1 MTRKKS
7 GALIYDDKK
16 RNHVIWPGR
25 EPELKKF
32 LDSTYKGMSHKQKNA
47 KSSNSEDA
55 LTWSCFD
62 VLGQVRGALREKA
75 LRELWEDSFG
85 SDPKV
90 PAPKAFKNADKVE
103 ILVGKTYSNDA
114 GDTEVD
120 ASLEGK
126 GLLVFFEAKL
136 YSTVSLKR
144 TDRDDDQIAHK
155 IRIGLQEAAKTARDF
170 YFVFLD
176 LAPREQ
182 LTQGRPKTDA
192 ENPKLTGY
200 QNKWKSAYWF
210 SRYKHGSRG
219 RMTPL
224 REILSKKNR
233 KNGSVLALP
242 LTKEKVQ
249 QVADRMG
256 WLTWAD
262 LFKIVLRAV
271 VYAHPRVGRRTSARL
286 TSVERPAKN

>member
-7 GALIYDDKK
+7 GALIYADNK

-90 PAPKAFKNADKVE
+90 PVPKAFKNADKVE
-103 ILVGKTYSNDA
+103 IRVGKTYSNDA

-120 ASLEGK
+120 ASFEGN
-126 GLLVFFEAKL
+126 GL
-136 YSTVSLKR
+136 
-144 TDRDDDQIAHK
+144 
-155 IRIGLQEAAKTARDF
+155 
-170 YFVFLD
+170 
-176 LAPREQ
+176 
-182 LTQGRPKTDA
+182 
-192 ENPKLTGY
+192 
-200 QNKWKSAYWF
+200 
-210 SRYKHGSRG
+210 
-219 RMTPL
+219 
-224 REILSKKNR
+224 
-233 KNGSVLALP
+233 
-242 LTKEKVQ
+242 
-249 QVADRMG
+249 
-256 WLTWAD
+256 
-262 LFKIVLRAV
+262 
-271 VYAHPRVGRRTSARL
+271 
-286 TSVERPAKN
+286 

>member
-7 GALIYDDKK
+7 GALIYDDDK

-32 LDSTYKGMSHKQKNA
+32 VESTYKGMSHKQKNA

-103 ILVGKTYSNDA
+103 IRVGKTYSNDA

-120 ASLEGK
+120 ASFEGK

-176 LAPREQ
+176 LAPREKLYRRKK
-182 LTQGRPKTDA
+182 LTVA
-192 ENPKLTGY
+192 ENRQMTGY
-200 QNKWKSAYWF
+200 HNKWKSAYWF
-210 SRYKHGSRG
+210 HRYKVYA
-219 RMTPL
+219 TPL
-224 REILSKKNR
+224 REILSKKND
-233 KNGSVLALP
+233 NNESVLALP

-271 VYAHPRVGRRTSARL
+271 VYAHPRVGRRTSA
-286 TSVERPAKN
+286 

>member
-1 MTRKKS
+1 MRKKS

-32 LDSTYKGMSHKQKNA
+32 LDSTYKGMSHKQENA
-47 KSSNSEDA
+47 RSSNSEDA

-90 PAPKAFKNADKVE
+90 PVPKAFKNADKVE
-103 ILVGKTYSNDA
+103 IRVGKTYSNDA

-224 REILSKKNR
+224 REILSKKND
-233 KNGSVLALP
+233 KNESVLALP

-271 VYAHPRVGRRTSARL
+271 VYGHPRVGRRTSA
-286 TSVERPAKN
+286 

>member
-1 MTRKKS
+1 MTRRSS
-7 GALIYDDKK
+7 GPRELSLE

-32 LDSTYKGMSHKQKNA
+32 VESTYQGMSHKQKNA

-103 ILVGKTYSNDA
+103 IRVGKTYSNDA

-176 LAPREQ
+176 LAPREKLYRRKK
-182 LTQGRPKTDA
+182 LTVA
-192 ENPKLTGY
+192 ENRKKTGY
-200 QNKWKSAYWF
+200 HNKWKSAYWF
-210 SRYKHGSRG
+210 HRYKVYA
-219 RMTPL
+219 TPL
-224 REILSKKNR
+224 REILSKKND

-271 VYAHPRVGRRTSARL
+271 VYAHPRVGRRISA
-286 TSVERPAKN
+286 

>member
-7 GALIYDDKK
+7 GALIYDDDK

-25 EPELKKF
+25 EPELKKCVE
-32 LDSTYKGMSHKQKNA
+32 STYKGMSHKQKNA

-103 ILVGKTYSNDA
+103 IRVGKTYSNDA

-144 TDRDDDQIAHK
+144 TDRDVDQIAHK

-224 REILSKKNR
+224 REILSKKND

-271 VYAHPRVGRRTSARL
+271 VYGHPRVGRRTSA
-286 TSVERPAKN
+286 

>member
-1 MTRKKS
+1 MVMRKKS

-62 VLGQVRGALREKA
+62 VLGQVRGSLREKA

-103 ILVGKTYSNDA
+103 IRVGKTYSNAA

-120 ASLEGK
+120 ASFEGN

-271 VYAHPRVGRRTSARL
+271 VYAHL
-286 TSVERPAKN
+286 TRGQGIAGSTLASS

>member
-62 VLGQVRGALREKA
+62 VLGQVRGSLREKA
-75 LRELWEDSFG
+75 LREVWEDSFG

-144 TDRDDDQIAHK
+144 TDRDVDQIAHK

-224 REILSKKNR
+224 REILSKKND
-233 KNGSVLALP
+233 KNESVLALP
-242 LTKEKVQ
+242 FTKEKVQ

-271 VYAHPRVGRRTSARL
+271 VYGHPRVGRRTSA
-286 TSVERPAKN
+286 

>member
-7 GALIYDDKK
+7 GALIYDDDK

-32 LDSTYKGMSHKQKNA
+32 VESTYKGMSHKQKNA

-103 ILVGKTYSNDA
+103 IRVGKTYSNDA

-144 TDRDDDQIAHK
+144 
-155 IRIGLQEAAKTARDF
+155 IR
-170 YFVFLD
+170 V
-176 LAPREQ
+176 
-182 LTQGRPKTDA
+182 
-192 ENPKLTGY
+192 
-200 QNKWKSAYWF
+200 
-210 SRYKHGSRG
+210 
-219 RMTPL
+219 
-224 REILSKKNR
+224 
-233 KNGSVLALP
+233 
-242 LTKEKVQ
+242 TK
-249 QVADRMG
+249 
-256 WLTWAD
+256 
-262 LFKIVLRAV
+262 FC
-271 VYAHPRVGRRTSARL
+271 
-286 TSVERPAKN
+286 

>member
-1 MTRKKS
+1 M
-7 GALIYDDKK
+7 
-16 RNHVIWPGR
+16 
-25 EPELKKF
+25 
-32 LDSTYKGMSHKQKNA
+32 
-47 KSSNSEDA
+47 
-55 LTWSCFD
+55 
-62 VLGQVRGALREKA
+62 
-75 LRELWEDSFG
+75 RELWEDSFG

-90 PAPKAFKNADKVE
+90 PAPKAFKYADKVE
-103 ILVGKTYSNDA
+103 IRVGKTYSNDA

-155 IRIGLQEAAKTARDF
+155 IRIGLQEAAKTACDF

-176 LAPREQ
+176 LAPREKLYRRKK
-182 LTQGRPKTDA
+182 LTVA
-192 ENPKLTGY
+192 ENRKKTGY
-200 QNKWKSAYWF
+200 HNKWKSAYWF
-210 SRYKHGSRG
+210 HRYKVYA
-219 RMTPL
+219 TPL
-224 REILSKKNR
+224 REILSKKND

-271 VYAHPRVGRRTSARL
+271 VYGHPRVGRRTSA
-286 TSVERPAKN
+286 

>member
-7 GALIYDDKK
+7 GALIYDDDK

-32 LDSTYKGMSHKQKNA
+32 VESTYKGMSHKQKNA

-103 ILVGKTYSNDA
+103 IRVGKTYSNDA

-155 IRIGLQEAAKTARDF
+155 IRIGLQEAAKTNRDF

-176 LAPREQ
+176 LAPREKLYRRKK
-182 LTQGRPKTDA
+182 LTVA
-192 ENPKLTGY
+192 ENRKKTGY
-200 QNKWKSAYWF
+200 HNKWKSAYWF
-210 SRYKHGSRG
+210 HRYKVYA
-219 RMTPL
+219 TPL
-224 REILSKKNR
+224 REILSKKND

-271 VYAHPRVGRRTSARL
+271 VYGHPRVGRRTSA
-286 TSVERPAKN
+286 

>member
-7 GALIYDDKK
+7 GALSYDDKK

-32 LDSTYKGMSHKQKNA
+32 LDSTYKGMSHKQENA
-47 KSSNSEDA
+47 RSSNSEDA

-103 ILVGKTYSNDA
+103 IRVGKTYSNDA

-126 GLLVFFEAKL
+126 ALLVFFEAKL

-224 REILSKKNR
+224 CEILSKKND
-233 KNGSVLALP
+233 KNKSVLALP

-262 LFKIVLRAV
+262 LFKVVLRAV
-271 VYAHPRVGRRTSARL
+271 VYAHPGEGRR
-286 TSVERPAKN
+286 

>member
-7 GALIYDDKK
+7 GALIYDDNK
-16 RNHVIWPGR
+16 RNHIIWPGR

-32 LDSTYKGMSHKQKNA
+32 LDSTCKGMSHKQENA
-47 KSSNSEDA
+47 RSSNSEDA

-103 ILVGKTYSNDA
+103 IRVGKTYSNDA

-144 TDRDDDQIAHK
+144 TDRDVDQIAHK

-176 LAPREQ
+176 LAPREKLYRRKK
-182 LTQGRPKTDA
+182 LTIA
-192 ENPKLTGY
+192 ENRKKTGY
-200 QNKWKSAYWF
+200 HNKWKSAYWF
-210 SRYKHGSRG
+210 HRYKVYA
-219 RMTPL
+219 TPL
-224 REILSKKNR
+224 REILSKKND
-233 KNGSVLALP
+233 KNKSVFAIP
-242 LTKEKVQ
+242 LTKETVQ
-249 QVADRMG
+249 QVAARLG
-256 WLTWAD
+256 WLPWAD
-262 LFKIVLRAV
+262 LFKIVLRAG
-271 VYAHPRVGRRTSARL
+271 VYGHPRVGRRTSA
-286 TSVERPAKN
+286 

>member
-1 MTRKKS
+1 MRKKS

-103 ILVGKTYSNDA
+103 IRVGKTYSNDA

-144 TDRDDDQIAHK
+144 TDRDVDQIAHK

-224 REILSKKNR
+224 REILSKKND
-233 KNGSVLALP
+233 KNESVLALP

-271 VYAHPRVGRRTSARL
+271 VYAHL
-286 TSVERPAKN
+286 TRGQGIAGSNLASS

>member
-1 MTRKKS
+1 MTRRSS
-7 GALIYDDKK
+7 GPRELSLE

-32 LDSTYKGMSHKQKNA
+32 VESTYKGMSHKQKNA

-62 VLGQVRGALREKA
+62 VLGLVRGALREKA

-90 PAPKAFKNADKVE
+90 PAPKAFKNVDKVE
-103 ILVGKTYSNDA
+103 VRVGKTYSNDA

-155 IRIGLQEAAKTARDF
+155 IRIGLQEAAKTACDF

-210 SRYKHGSRG
+210 TRYKYGSG
-219 RMTPL
+219 GHMTPL
-224 REILSKKNR
+224 REILSKKND
-233 KNGSVLALP
+233 KNGSVLVLP

-271 VYAHPRVGRRTSARL
+271 VYGNPRVGRRTSA
-286 TSVERPAKN
+286 

>member
-7 GALIYDDKK
+7 GALIYDDNK
-16 RNHVIWPGR
+16 RNHIIWPGR

-62 VLGQVRGALREKA
+62 VLGQVRGSLREKA
-75 LRELWEDSFG
+75 LREVWEDSFG

-103 ILVGKTYSNDA
+103 IRVGKTYSNDA

-210 SRYKHGSRG
+210 SRYKC
-219 RMTPL
+219 
-224 REILSKKNR
+224 IL
-233 KNGSVLALP
+233 
-242 LTKEKVQ
+242 E
-249 QVADRMG
+249 
-256 WLTWAD
+256 
-262 LFKIVLRAV
+262 
-271 VYAHPRVGRRTSARL
+271 RL
-286 TSVERPAKN
+286 

>member
-7 GALIYDDKK
+7 GALIYDDDK

-32 LDSTYKGMSHKQKNA
+32 VESTYKGMSHKQKNA

-85 SDPKV
+85 FDPKV

-103 ILVGKTYSNDA
+103 IRVGKTYSNDA

-120 ASLEGK
+120 ASFEGK

-155 IRIGLQEAAKTARDF
+155 IRIGLQEATKTARDF

-176 LAPREQ
+176 LAPREKLYRRKK
-182 LTQGRPKTDA
+182 LTIA
-192 ENPKLTGY
+192 ENRKKTGY
-200 QNKWKSAYWF
+200 HNKWKSAYWF
-210 SRYKHGSRG
+210 HRYKVYA
-219 RMTPL
+219 TPL
-224 REILSKKNR
+224 REILSKKND
-233 KNGSVLALP
+233 KNESVLALP

-271 VYAHPRVGRRTSARL
+271 VYGHPRVGRRTSAR
-286 TSVERPAKN
+286 